1 MASFIIHLHK
11 RTDYDHVNN
20 VSSLLLLQLMS
31 LNVSFHLPTY
41 IEMAIVFPYYFPYF
55 IHVLLQ

>member
-1 MASFIIHLHK
+1 M
-11 RTDYDHVNN
+11 NN
-20 VSSLLLLQLMS
+20 VNSLLMLQLVS

-41 IEMAIVFPYYFPYF
+41 IEMSIVFPYYFPYF